1 MPILTIAHGTYNNFN
16 RFKKT
21 FFNILNQL
29 DKHPEVEFL
38 ILDDSQDESSKKLVN
53 KYKHKQIK
61 YIKGTKISID
71 HAYIKLM
78 REASGEYV
86 WWFGDDLIFDDS
98 IIKLLKILQKNH
110 PDFIWLNHKNTS
122 KVKNLNKNYK
132 FNASEIIE
140 NIGDLLTYL
149 SAIVWKK
156 SYILPHLEYG
166 HEFFGNAIG
175 FCYPQFEALSKE
187 GFFLYVDDPLFQS
200 EIKRDFKNL
209 WYDPFDVFCTHYFHL
224 LENFYHKKNMVKA

>member
-1 MPILTIAHGTYNNFN
+1 MPILTIAHGTYNNFK

-21 FFNILNQL
+21 FLNILNQL

-98 IIKLLKILQKNH
+98 ILKLLKIFQKNH

-122 KVKNLNKNYK
+122 KVKNLNKTINLMQVK
-132 FNASEIIE
+132 
-140 NIGDLLTYL
+140 LLKTL
-149 SAIVWKK
+149 VT
-156 SYILPHLEYG
+156 
-166 HEFFGNAIG
+166 F
-175 FCYPQFEALSKE
+175 
-187 GFFLYVDDPLFQS
+187 
-200 EIKRDFKNL
+200 
-209 WYDPFDVFCTHYFHL
+209 
-224 LENFYHKKNMVKA
+224 